1 MTKSSD
7 ILKIR
12 DSIIYNS
19 NVKSNIKI
27 AALGDF
33 HLSSLVG
40 QKDVDLISQSLYEE
54 KPNYICILGDLVDS
68 PLELEKTSKLSELK
82 NLIKNSA
89 SIAPTF
95 IVLGSHDFIDETSNS
110 YDDILSSID
119 AWNDINKITNAYVL
133 NDAAYSNDE
142 IFISGYRQ
150 KREVYYNLM
159 QEHLEDS
166 KAYYSDL
173 VNYPVLYENLPI
185 NVPKIFLT
193 HSPEPIHDRVNMNLL
208 RNYNIIMTGHYH
220 NGCVPAF
227 LDDLM
232 PRNRGIITPR
242 KRILPKYAR
251 GIFMLETGTYL
262 LYNGGW
268 VKLQEC
274 APKVLQP
281 LDKLCNRQMDVITL
295 TSDLEFK
302 KIKIDNKK
310 KVLKLK

>member
-173 VNYPVLYENLPI
+173 VNHPVLYENLPI

-274 APKVLQP
+274 APKILQP